1 MILYHNNLVGGWPI
15 PLKNMSSSVGMII
28 PYIVENKK
36 MFKTTNQSSSSELQ
50 GWKNH
55 RYSAALPQFQC
66 FVLREIELWFAMAC
80 TSKMQRFLVVVPS
93 TQFWDSWRFWA
104 YFSPSTRFHWFC
116 LPWNVR
122 IDRRLRPP
130 CWHVLTLKLCFGVM
144 SRPAWA
150 SFLPERRLVISSL
163 LLLSQVFLP
172 WHLAHVDWLAISW
185 LELSITLVAWSPSFG
200 PFADANIYIYHM
212 VDSQFPINAQLQVH
226 ISSVETS
233 WAHLHQVQSSK
244 SPDVELVYTIGASTS
259 RPQH

>member
-1 MILYHNNLVGGWPI
+1 
-15 PLKNMSSSVGMII
+15 
-28 PYIVENKK
+28 
-36 MFKTTNQSSSSELQ
+36 
-50 GWKNH
+50 
-55 RYSAALPQFQC
+55 
-66 FVLREIELWFAMAC
+66 MAC

-116 LPWNVR
+116 LPWKVR

-200 PFADANIYIYHM
+200 PFADANIYIYIIWLIHN
-212 VDSQFPINAQLQVH
+212 FPSMPSYKSTFLQWKQAELIFTKSNHLNLQMWSSCIRLVPAQVAPNIKSTWAGAMRSFLPAVSHVILCLIIYTWSVH
-226 ISSVETS
+226 VYV
-233 WAHLHQVQSSK
+233 LHYPVR
-244 SPDVELVYTIGASTS
+244 PLNTIV
-259 RPQH
+259 